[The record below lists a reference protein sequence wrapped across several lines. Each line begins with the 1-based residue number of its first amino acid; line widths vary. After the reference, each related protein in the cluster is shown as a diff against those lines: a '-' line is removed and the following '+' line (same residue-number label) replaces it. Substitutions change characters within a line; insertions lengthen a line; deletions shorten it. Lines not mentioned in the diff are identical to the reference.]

1 MIFYSYFLI
10 FLLSKMFM
18 FINSSDCNYKEEIAL
33 HTSRH
38 NEQSDIIS
46 VLLKT
51 LHIHQSI
58 KKYTIIQE
66 NIKWKLIE
74 MKMNI

>member
-1 MIFYSYFLI
+1 
-10 FLLSKMFM
+10 MFM
-18 FINSSDCNYKEEIAL
+18 FIINSSDCNYKEQIAL

-38 NEQSDIIS
+38 NEQSSDIS